1 MAHTLG
7 FMLIFN
13 SLEDLHL
20 PELTWLNFL
29 KPFNINIYR
38 RIKKLNQLKSGLS
51 EVFNGLH
58 QRIYKKNTGFR

>member
-1 MAHTLG
+1 MAQTLG

-20 PELTWLNFL
+20 PELTWLNFF